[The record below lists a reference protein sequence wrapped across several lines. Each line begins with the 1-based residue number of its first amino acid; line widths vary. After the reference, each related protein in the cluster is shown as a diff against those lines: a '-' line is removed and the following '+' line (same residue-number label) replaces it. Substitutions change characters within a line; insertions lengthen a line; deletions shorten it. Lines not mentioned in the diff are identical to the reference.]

1 MTDSARTLILETV
14 GDRISPSDVDA
25 LADGFDRLLADERR
39 RCAKVCRDRMELW
52 RNTALAK
59 SSLPSA
65 REEARARANEAQYL
79 ADALETVGG

>member
-1 MTDSARTLILETV
+1 MTDATRTLILETV
-14 GDRISPSDVDA
+14 GDRIAPSDVDA
-25 LADGFDRLLADERR
+25 VANVVARLLADERR

-59 SSLPSA
+59 SSIPSA

-79 ADALETVGG
+79 ADALEVVGG